1 MARLFFFFI
10 ALKLVLITRA
20 SKVVNGKKVHLPR
33 LQPRSQVLSA
43 IRSLALRRAGRREPW
58 ERGCRGFLLNFGG
71 KVWFVFVFFFCCCFF
86 FFKFVA
92 NKYVINW
99 RVFPTKTHPKGFVSF
114 QTKFLFPYGIICHL
128 EQRQSRNN
136 NNSYKKKESFLSSN
150 SQRSG
155 N

>member
-1 MARLFFFFI
+1 MTLPVFGLPNAQECDHVSSPFWFDKQSHLTRIINLWHQNQLSHVSLNSWSTCFGRKFI
-10 ALKLVLITRA
+10 ACH
-20 SKVVNGKKVHLPR
+20 SNP
-33 LQPRSQVLSA
+33 S
-43 IRSLALRRAGRREPW
+43 
-58 ERGCRGFLLNFGG
+58 
-71 KVWFVFVFFFCCCFF
+71 F

>member
-1 MARLFFFFI
+1 MVRLFFFI

-58 ERGCRGFLLNFGG
+58 ERGCRGFLLNFGARFG
-71 KVWFVFVFFFCCCFF
+71 LFLFSFFVVVF